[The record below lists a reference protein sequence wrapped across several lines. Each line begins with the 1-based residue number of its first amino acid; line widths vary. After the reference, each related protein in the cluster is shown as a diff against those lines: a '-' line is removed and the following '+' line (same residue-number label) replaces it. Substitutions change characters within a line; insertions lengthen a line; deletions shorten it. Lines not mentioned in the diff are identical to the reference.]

1 MNRVARIGA
10 AGAVLFAV
18 GTGEARANPIPAPP
32 WYENPVVL
40 GAAVAG
46 GVGIAALVVWALV
59 SDRSAASDRVAFSE
73 EDVTVRLE
81 PTSALVT
88 GRYAF
93 RATGA
98 APARMAI
105 RYPFP
110 ADPHLGAIRDVTV
123 LDPTG
128 RALPWAWHGDIQ
140 SKLWAIASGFGW
152 AAGTVSLKHYQ
163 RDRGF
168 DMLTFITWQMALGA
182 LPLAALPWFHDVTAT
197 QWSGPDFGI
206 FFRRRP
212 VKRGGVHERPILRGP
227 DDPAEAGGWGPF
239 VR

>member
-93 RATGA
+93 HATGA

-128 RALPWAWHGDIQ
+128 RALPWAWHGDAVEFEVPLQ
-140 SKLWAIASGFGW
+140 PEATTRV
-152 AAGTVSLKHYQ
+152 TVSYRQAHDGTFSYLLTSTG
-163 RDRGF
+163 RWGRPLDRARF
-168 DMLTFITWQMALGA
+168 VVEVPYALGEPSSTYD
-182 LPLAALPWFHDVTAT
+182 LGPVQPLGDLLRYETTRWRFM
-197 QWSGPDFGI
+197 PD
-206 FFRRRP
+206 R
-212 VKRGGVHERPILRGP
+212 ELTLSL
-227 DDPAEAGGWGPF
+227 DAS
-239 VR
+239 